1 MFLQKKLSRFPGS
14 VLKYLGLLA
23 LRPAIDTWASRL
35 GIHPRVLV
43 PVVSNYFDGAPVT
56 GDSADIEAVIK
67 IATALASVYTN
78 CLPDFLAATRAVAA
92 AARALSFKLR
102 LPPELAQGQPAQLQ
116 QQGVQGSAPGL
127 FGYLQPPWLIGE
139 TWAGG
144 GAHGGSTHN
153 ALDFWDPDTC
163 CSWGANVSQVWVS
176 AMQSGTVRV
185 WSSCG
190 MAVIHPNGFVTDYY
204 HLDNIQVADFTTVER
219 NDPLSNYANNF
230 AQATCAGGSSTGPHV
245 HMSVSYNGQSV
256 WVDESQLDF
265 TAFSHHASG
274 QAYDTNCNTSWY
286 NHFSEDTVCPWFDLL
301 NDTPQPV
308 SNDNDG
314 MSDVFE
320 NAHELDPFDP
330 ADADLDDDDDG
341 LTNLEEFTAGT
352 DPGDWDSDGD
362 GIRDGLDSEPGVGSN
377 ACTGADAIFANVQ
390 VSSGTV
396 VTCAA
401 VNSITVEATVVIDP
415 GGQVELISPQVNFQ
429 AGFSNPGSA
438 STQVVSTNPGEPA
451 P

>member
-1 MFLQKKLSRFPGS
+1 
-14 VLKYLGLLA
+14 
-23 LRPAIDTWASRL
+23 
-35 GIHPRVLV
+35 
-43 PVVSNYFDGAPVT
+43 VSNDNDGD
-56 GDSADIEAVIK
+56 G
-67 IATALASVYTN
+67 
-78 CLPDFLAATRAVAA
+78 
-92 AARALSFKLR
+92 
-102 LPPELAQGQPAQLQ
+102 
-116 QQGVQGSAPGL
+116 
-127 FGYLQPPWLIGE
+127 
-139 TWAGG
+139 
-144 GAHGGSTHN
+144 
-153 ALDFWDPDTC
+153 
-163 CSWGANVSQVWVS
+163 
-176 AMQSGTVRV
+176 
-185 WSSCG
+185 
-190 MAVIHPNGFVTDYY
+190 
-204 HLDNIQVADFTTVER
+204 IQD
-219 NDPLSNYANNF
+219 D
-230 AQATCAGGSSTGPHV
+230 
-245 HMSVSYNGQSV
+245 
-256 WVDESQLDF
+256 VDD
-265 TAFSHHASG
+265 
-274 QAYDTNCNTSWY
+274 D
-286 NHFSEDTVCPWFDLL
+286 D
-301 NDTPQPV
+301 
-308 SNDNDG
+308 DNDG

-401 VNSITVEATVVIDP
+401 VNSITVEATVVLDP